1 MTRNEAKAKADSIAR
16 YLSHE
21 RPEQIIVDD
30 YGDMIALVFTLI
42 PDDTHPWLKAIEIQ
56 SDSASPKVV
65 ETLLTAWKMQ
75 VLGQIAQDECSP
87 VVRAAIAKFGYER
100 VLSALKPKSVH

>member
-30 YGDMIALVFTLI
+30 YGDMISIVFTII
-42 PDDTHPWLKAIEIQ
+42 PDEVGPWNKAVEM
-56 SDSASPKVV
+56 DSSFASPKAF
-65 ETLLTAWKMQ
+65 ETMLIGWKMQ
-75 VLGQIAQDECSP
+75 VLGQIAEDQCSP

-100 VLSALKPKSVH
+100 VLSALKPRQVH